1 MIRSIL
7 FLLIIVIL
15 SSCESFPNK
24 VQKNKEKFIQVA
36 KENSKPYEITDVG
49 SIYENAKANNTEGK
63 IKFLGVDNI
72 ETRYVDSI
80 VVFKKSEYQV
90 LYDFAIKKR
99 ALNELKTIT
108 ELKDLQIVDDR
119 LYIGRK

>member
-7 FLLIIVIL
+7 FLLIIVTL

-36 KENSKPYEITDVG
+36 KENSKSYEITDIS
-49 SIYENAKANNTEGK
+49 SIYENAKENNTEGK
-63 IKFLGVDNI
+63 IKFLEVDNI
-72 ETRYVDSI
+72 ETRYVDSM
-80 VVFKKSEYQV
+80 VVFKKSEYRV
-90 LYDFAIKKR
+90 LYDFAIQKR

-108 ELKDLQIVDDR
+108 GLKDLRIVDDR
-119 LYIGRK
+119 LYIGHE